1 MGERTGKG
9 NELTRLGLEQNK
21 QGSKSAGTKVGDGT
35 VFIKDTKLQAICTG
49 EKYDIGWGLG
59 PSSHN
64 GRHLPLPIK
73 GSKSELRLKAV
84 GWG

>member
-1 MGERTGKG
+1 MAPCLLKTPSSTTCPE
-9 NELTRLGLEQNK
+9 
-21 QGSKSAGTKVGDGT
+21 
-35 VFIKDTKLQAICTG
+35 

-59 PSSHN
+59 ASSHS
-64 GRHLPLPIK
+64 GRHRPLPIK